1 MSERDF
7 SERKPRR
14 DSESSERKPRREG
27 DFAPRNPAR
36 NSDSASRGSRD
47 SEFGTRKPRPAGVGG
62 GRRDEN
68 FSSGRGRRDEDG
80 TSRPAWQT
88 RVARPVDP
96 EKAKSPLIPEEI
108 TEKDLEI
115 GVRVQLKTLTPENA
129 EMVARHLAMASILI
143 DQDPELA
150 HKHALAAAQRAGRIA
165 IVREIVGVTAY
176 YVGDFALALR
186 ELLTHRR
193 ISGSN
198 EQIALMVDCER
209 GLGRPDRALE
219 LGRSIDRSKLDAVTR
234 VNLAIAMSGARL
246 DKGELDLAIAELEI
260 KELDLS
266 RVFEYSPDL
275 FRAYGECLKDS
286 ARKGESDRWFDLA
299 NRAEIALLKQA
310 GLDEEMVS
318 VLEEINI
325 PTAAD
330 RPKRDDTSRYSPRD
344 GDRSARD
351 GDRSGR
357 DGDRPRRPFSDRP
370 SRDGDRPSRSFGD
383 RPNREG
389 GRPGRP
395 FGDRPRGDG
404 DRAQRDGDR
413 PSGPIRPNG
422 KGPARDR

>member
-14 DSESSERKPRREG
+14 EGESSERKPRREG
-27 DFAPRNPAR
+27 DFAPRNPSR
-36 NSDSASRGSRD
+36 GDSSASRGPREGD
-47 SEFGTRKPRPAGVGG
+47 FGTRKPRPDGVGG

-68 FSSGRGRRDEDG
+68 FASGRGRRTDSD
-80 TSRPAWQT
+80 SVRPAWQT
-88 RVARPVDP
+88 RVARPLDP

-129 EMVARHLAMASILI
+129 EMVARHLAMVSILL
-143 DQDPELA
+143 DQDPDLA
-150 HKHALAAAQRAGRIA
+150 HKHALAAANRAGRIA

-246 DKGELDLAIAELEI
+246 DKGEPDLAIAELEI

-266 RVFEYSPDL
+266 KVFDYSPDL

-286 ARKGESDRWFDLA
+286 KRKSESDRWFDLA
-299 NRAEIALLKQA
+299 NRAEIALAKQA
-310 GLDEEMVS
+310 GLDEEVFS
-318 VLEEINI
+318 VLEEIQI
-325 PTAAD
+325 PTPAD
-330 RPKRDDTSRYSPRD
+330 RPKRDESSRFSPRD
-344 GDRSARD
+344 GERPRRPF
-351 GDRSGR
+351 GDRPSRDTDRPKR
-357 DGDRPRRPFSDRP
+357 DGDRPRRDPDSRP
-370 SRDGDRPSRSFGD
+370 ST
-383 RPNREG
+383 
-389 GRPGRP
+389 
-395 FGDRPRGDG
+395 
-404 DRAQRDGDR
+404 
-413 PSGPIRPNG
+413 GPIRPTG
-422 KGPARDR
+422 KGPQRER